1 MRRLL
6 ILLKALENGSVS
18 FFSLSRIN
26 NHGKYFYFRYTYF
39 AGFNSWL
46 TLFFFRLKMLRFHFA
61 IETFSFAS
69 LFQRILHDWRRS
81 YYSLCHVRLSTPFGS
96 YSTHFLKNLAVDA
109 ITVVRTNIVCGTNEY
124 HIQLVT
130 MRLKNKLSK
139 QRCGPIFKQTLTKHC
154 PSIHWIIIQMHNNF
168 YRILSII

>member
-26 NHGKYFYFRYTYF
+26 NHGKYFYLRYTYF

-46 TLFFFRLKMLRFHFA
+46 TLFFFRLKMLHFHFA
-61 IETFSFAS
+61 IVTFYFAS
-69 LFQRILHDWRRS
+69 SFQRILHDWRRS

-96 YSTHFLKNLAVDA
+96 YSIHFSKNLAVDA

-130 MRLKNKLSK
+130 MRLKKK
-139 QRCGPIFKQTLTKHC
+139 TFQTKVWSDFQAAKHC